1 MQLEPIAFSSNRW
14 RDSRNVRAVSAQR
27 VVWLEQ
33 LDESADRFQKQRV
46 ERRKL
51 MVLVGDDVH
60 NDVTSRPEQRL
71 FAEHQG
77 VESECL
83 LRFRSGFERSNEV
96 VDT

>member
-1 MQLEPIAFSSNRW
+1 MQLEPIAFSSNCW
-14 RDSRNVRAVSAQR
+14 RDGRNVRAVSAQR

-77 VESECL
+77 VGSECL